1 MEDINVKVLDEMNKG
16 TTMGMNAIHYVSDK
30 VGDDRFKKVLDVEYG
45 KYKEIS
51 DRIENVY
58 SQYTTEKEPHETSKM
73 EKMMTWYGINMRT
86 MTDKSN
92 SKISELLMQGTNM
105 GIIEGRRLLNNNP
118 SIDTEVR
125 QILNDF
131 VVMQEDSVET
141 LKKYL

>member
-1 MEDINVKVLDEMNKG
+1 MKDINVKVLDEVNKG
-16 TTMGMNAIHYVSDK
+16 TTMGMDAIHFVSTK
-30 VGDDRFKKVLDVEYG
+30 VGDERLKKVLDVEYG
-45 KYKEIS
+45 KYKDIANRVDNIYTE
-51 DRIENVY
+51 
-58 SQYTTEKEPHETSKM
+58 YTTQKEPHETNAM
-73 EKMMTWYGINMRT
+73 TKMMTWYGINMKT
-86 MTDKSN
+86 MTDQSN

-118 SIDTEVR
+118 SIDNQVK